1 MEIIPTEETTVKNK
15 FINNISLND
24 NSTFFLN
31 TFGSLYSIDTKSTRI
46 NWFINLN
53 QASDINPTNLF
64 LGNKLISTNNKII
77 VTSNYFTYV
86 IDSNTGE
93 IIYKKISHRKSNRY

>member
-1 MEIIPTEETTVKNK
+1 M
-15 FINNISLND
+15 
-24 NSTFFLN
+24 N
-31 TFGSLYSIDTKSTRI
+31 TFGSLYSIDNRSKI

-64 LGNKLISTNNKII
+64 LGNKLISTNDKII

-86 IDSNTGE
+86 IDSNSGG
-93 IIYKKISHRKSNRY
+93 IIYKKNFSSKIKPIVINNYLFLISKNDFLICLI